1 MGAQVGLEVRGLGVR
16 LGAAGER
23 AQVRRH
29 LLATPAL
36 ATFATTNQR
45 AALAIAAL
53 PPPPHPKKKK
63 KKSKTKMDA
72 QTAMPPVSSTFIGC
86 GDDPLINDVTAIQ

>member
-1 MGAQVGLEVRGLGVR
+1 MGLEVRGLGVR

-53 PPPPHPKKKK
+53 PPPPHPKKQKEKK
-63 KKSKTKMDA
+63 RAKQKWTHKP
-72 QTAMPPVSSTFIGC
+72 QCPPCRARSLAV
-86 GDDPLINDVTAIQ
+86 VTILL